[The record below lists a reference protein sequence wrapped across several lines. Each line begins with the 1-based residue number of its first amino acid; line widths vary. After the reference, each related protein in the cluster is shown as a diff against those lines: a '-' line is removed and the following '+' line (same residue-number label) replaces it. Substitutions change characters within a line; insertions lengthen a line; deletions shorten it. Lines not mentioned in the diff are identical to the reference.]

1 MLCLCP
7 CKCVHTSLLVE
18 VTHPTSDNTL
28 QHGRHASHS
37 TTWHLADRHNTPQH
51 TRMAPKHA
59 LSHTIR
65 RLTGSS
71 LCLSNAIVRS
81 SLTHNNPQPLCS
93 DVRCN
98 LRCQIDDNGATAVR
112 MPHKQQHRQSP
123 PASMQQQEDCKQCT
137 AVVIADIQ
145 MCRPAQLA
153 LSTLKNSTPRNTSS
167 LLGRHVLSHQQQ
179 LPSLEPQSKA
189 TPAGQPA
196 GAQAVVLSGS
206 IAVRTP

>member
-1 MLCLCP
+1 ML
-7 CKCVHTSLLVE
+7 HTAPPGTWQTGTTRLSIHAWHPNMHSATPSDVSLAL
-18 VTHPTSDNTL
+18 
-28 QHGRHASHS
+28 HS
-37 TTWHLADRHNTPQH
+37 VSQ
-51 TRMAPKHA
+51 MQ
-59 LSHTIR
+59 
-65 RLTGSS
+65 SS
-71 LCLSNAIVRS
+71 AHH
-81 SLTHNNPQPLCS
+81 SLIITHNHSAQLEICS
-93 DVRCN
+93 DVRCH

-153 LSTLKNSTPRNTSS
+153 LSTLKISTPQNTSS